1 MVKIGGEF
9 LSILQNLSVNISSLH
24 LIFYSISSGAI
35 LCALSSDI
43 VMNSILGIIAILVI
57 AWLLSTD
64 RKNINLRTVSLAFVL
79 QVTFALLVL
88 YVPAGKEAL
97 NSVTQAV
104 SNLINYGQEGIAF
117 LFGGLATGGF
127 TFAINVLCIIIF
139 FSALISGLY
148 HIGLMPKVINVI
160 GGGLQRLL
168 SIGRAES
175 LSATANIFVGMIEA
189 PLVVKPYLRHMSD
202 SQFFAVMTGGLA
214 SVAGGTLVGYA
225 SLGVDLNFLIAAA
238 FMSAPAGLL
247 MAKILVPETQQT
259 SPDME
264 LENVD
269 LPRATNVVEAMADG
283 AMSGLKIAV
292 AVGATLLAFV
302 SVIAMLNG
310 ILGWFGGLIGMELSF
325 ELVLGYLF
333 APIAWLLG
341 IPWNEVITAGSL
353 IGTKV
358 VVNEFVAFIQ
368 LMEVQDQLSEHS
380 QAIVIFALCGFANIS
395 TMAMLIGGLG
405 SLVPERRSFISKY
418 GFKAIAAGVL
428 ANLMSAAVAGVV
440 LGL

>member
-1 MVKIGGEF
+1 
-9 LSILQNLSVNISSLH
+9 
-24 LIFYSISSGAI
+24 
-35 LCALSSDI
+35 
-43 VMNSILGIIAILVI
+43 MNSILGIVAILFV
-57 AWLLSTD
+57 AWLLSTN
-64 RKNINLRTVSLAFVL
+64 RKNIRLQTVSLAFAL
-79 QVTFALLVL
+79 QVIFALLVL

-97 NSVTQAV
+97 NAVTGAV

-117 LFGGLATGGF
+117 LFGNLATGGF
-127 TFAINVLCIIIF
+127 TFAINVLGIIIF

-148 HIGLMPKVINVI
+148 HIGLMPKVINLI

-168 SIGRAES
+168 GTGRAES

-189 PLVVKPYLRHMSD
+189 PLVVKPYLKHMTD

-247 MAKILVPETQQT
+247 MAKIMMPETDTTTQ
-259 SPDME
+259 DM
-264 LENVD
+264 D
-269 LPRATNVVEAMADG
+269 LDQVEMPRATNVVEAMADG
-283 AMSGLKIAV
+283 AMSGLRIAV

-310 ILGWFGGLIGMELSF
+310 ILGWFGGLFGMELSF

-341 IPWNEVITAGSL
+341 IPWNEAIVAGSL
-353 IGTKV
+353 IGNKI

-368 LMEVQDQLSEHS
+368 LMEVKSQLSAHS
-380 QAIVIFALCGFANIS
+380 QAIVTFALCGFANIS

-405 SLVPERRSFISKY
+405 SLVPEKRSFISKY
-418 GFKAIAAGVL
+418 GFRAIAAGVM
-428 ANLMSAAVAGVV
+428 ANLMSASIAGVI
-440 LGL
+440 LSL

>member
-1 MVKIGGEF
+1 
-9 LSILQNLSVNISSLH
+9 
-24 LIFYSISSGAI
+24 
-35 LCALSSDI
+35 
-43 VMNSILGIIAILVI
+43 MNSILGIFAILAI

-148 HIGLMPKVINVI
+148 HIGLMPKVINII

-189 PLVVKPYLRHMSD
+189 PLVVKPYLRYMSD

-247 MAKILVPETQQT
+247 MAKILVPETQQI